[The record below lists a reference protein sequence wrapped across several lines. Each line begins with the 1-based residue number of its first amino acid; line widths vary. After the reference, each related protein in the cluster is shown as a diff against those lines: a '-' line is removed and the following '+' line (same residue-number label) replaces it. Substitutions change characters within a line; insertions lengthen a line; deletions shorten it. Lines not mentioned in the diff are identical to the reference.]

1 MTHTISWGVYEPIR
15 VFIATGSRGH
25 LPEDLLD
32 GAREAFCDPRYFEVR
47 VKLHPMRY
55 NPAGRF
61 LSRLR
66 EEWRHWL
73 HFDRPYWRML
83 GVKANGRLPKHW
95 TFLKSRGWRDS
106 RYVDHLVWA
115 DVLVYDATSIS
126 GMAAHIGVPIIHW
139 LGRKQCWMYNPEA
152 VEAKLKGVPLETAE
166 AGDPLVLRY
175 LAYALGR
182 ARAVTRG
189 AKVWDRTKDALVVNN
204 GKRYDFC

>member
-1 MTHTISWGVYEPIR
+1 MTHTITWGVYEPIR

-32 GAREAFCDPRYFEVR
+32 GAREAFSDPRYFEVR
-47 VKLHPMRY
+47 VKFHPMRY

-66 EEWRHWL
+66 EEWRHWV

-83 GVKANGRLPKHW
+83 GVKADGRLPTHW
-95 TFLKSRGWRDS
+95 TFLKSRGWRDKC
-106 RYVDHLVWA
+106 YQQHLAWA

-126 GMAAHIGVPIIHW
+126 KDAVVHGVPIIHW
-139 LGRKQCWMYNPEA
+139 LGRKHCWIYNPEA
-152 VEAKLKGVPLETAE
+152 VEAQLKGVPLETAE

-182 ARAVTRG
+182 TRAVTRG
-189 AKVWDRTKDALVVNN
+189 ATVWDRTKDALVVNE